1 MQITTAK
8 WVVEKATSGEITAWT
23 ATGWTGAELFV
34 WPAELKTVT
43 DWLTTSINAKPN
55 IATNTEAQTGTWTT
69 QAINPYQLR
78 NFAWPTPTAGT
89 INNAFPVVA
98 SQTTNSTYVKKSES
112 TVTRDWTYRI
122 TFTGSSNA
130 DFGI

>member
-1 MQITTAK
+1 MQDSNTWVDYINWSWITRSTQSNASTTAK

-55 IATNTEAQTGTWTT
+55 IATNTEAQTGTWTHKRSIR
-69 QAINPYQLR
+69 INLETLFDQH
-78 NFAWPTPTAGT
+78 
-89 INNAFPVVA
+89 
-98 SQTTNSTYVKKSES
+98 Q
-112 TVTRDWTYRI
+112 
-122 TFTGSSNA
+122 
-130 DFGI
+130 